1 MIGREQPSVA
11 AIEGMARAFMVEDS
25 GDVRERPGPTRR
37 ASWPT
42 FRRRRRMRD
51 GSEAW
56 ATVRS
61 HPDPIVRAFLE
72 TIREAGVIQAADRV
86 RALWSPKLIIVAT
99 DLPIDLTVDHL
110 VTREELVRDGE
121 TAAEIATAL
130 RGQGWHLQVLP
141 PVVRGGGITLQTAK
155 TVIGTLLQKALSGAL
170 FPVLIP
176 GTSGKPAAG
185 TLRTHL
191 PLIEA
196 MEQAAQAY
204 PGLRAAPPEGGVLR
218 ECLRKY
224 GIVPSWGEV
233 ATLFP
238 VSLPDARAVNAL
250 RQAEADELELLRQEL
265 PTVRYRIAGKRG
277 RPSLV
282 AYDPTRVPDI
292 ERTLR
297 ALFGPG
303 VTVDN
308 PPAEP
313 PAQQEDADPCP
324 PMRPLDDGPGSGRVP
339 PFSPSRPAAASP
351 IIRFAGSTSLILKRL
366 ACQSGRSIGR
376 PLRRGNG

>member
-1 MIGREQPSVA
+1 MG
-11 AIEGMARAFMVEDS
+11 
-25 GDVRERPGPTRR
+25 
-37 ASWPT
+37 
-42 FRRRRRMRD
+42 
-51 GSEAW
+51 
-56 ATVRS
+56 
-61 HPDPIVRAFLE
+61 
-72 TIREAGVIQAADRV
+72 
-86 RALWSPKLIIVAT
+86 
-99 DLPIDLTVDHL
+99 
-110 VTREELVRDGE
+110 
-121 TAAEIATAL
+121 
-130 RGQGWHLQVLP
+130 
-141 PVVRGGGITLQTAK
+141 
-155 TVIGTLLQKALSGAL
+155 
-170 FPVLIP
+170 
-176 GTSGKPAAG
+176 
-185 TLRTHL
+185 
-191 PLIEA
+191 
-196 MEQAAQAY
+196 QAAQAY

-250 RQAEADELELLRQEL
+250 RQAEADELGLLRQEL

-303 VTVDN
+303 VTVDP

-313 PAQQEDADPCP
+313 AQPKDVDSCP
-324 PMRPLDDGPGSGRVP
+324 PMRPLDDSPGSGRVLS
-339 PFSPSRPAAASP
+339 FLPSRPAAASP